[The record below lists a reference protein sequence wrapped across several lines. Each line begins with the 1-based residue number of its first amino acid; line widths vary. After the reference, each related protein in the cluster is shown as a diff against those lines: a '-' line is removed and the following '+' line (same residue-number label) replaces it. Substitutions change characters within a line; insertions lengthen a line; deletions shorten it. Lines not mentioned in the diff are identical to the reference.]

1 MKKDPGVPGSFLL
14 IYVYIMNNILPEE
27 AQKIIQSGKATVIDV
42 RTPAEFAD
50 GHIPGAKNFD
60 IYDSGFTEAIRA
72 LPTSAMYIVNC
83 QSGGRSAKACGK
95 MQEFGLVG
103 TLNLEGGFSAWKKA
117 GLPVEG
123 Y

>member
-1 MKKDPGVPGSFLL
+1 MD
-14 IYVYIMNNILPEE
+14 NILPEE

-50 GHIPGAKNFD
+50 GHIPGARNID
-60 IYDSGFTEAIRA
+60 IYDSNFEKEIHALRLDAI
-72 LPTSAMYIVNC
+72 YVINC
-83 QSGGRSAKACGK
+83 QSGGRSAKACTK
-95 MQEFGLVG
+95 MQELGLVG
-103 TLNLEGGFSAWKKA
+103 AMNLEGGFTAWKKA

>member
-1 MKKDPGVPGSFLL
+1 
-14 IYVYIMNNILPEE
+14 MNNILPEE
-27 AQKIIQSGKATVIDV
+27 AQKVIQSGKAVVIDV

-60 IYDSGFTEAIRA
+60 IYDSGFTEMIRA
-72 LPTSAMYIVNC
+72 LPPSVIYIVNC
-83 QSGGRSAKACGK
+83 QSGGRSSKACAN

-103 TLNLEGGFSAWKKA
+103 AMNLDGGITAWKKA
-117 GLPVEG
+117 GFPVEG